1 MLKWLYS
8 PPREWHR
15 KNAFG
20 SQIKVSYFLS
30 PQEYKILSCIFTGV
44 GKYKT

>member
-8 PPREWHR
+8 PPRERHR

-30 PQEYKILSCIFTGV
+30 PQVYKILCIFTGV
-44 GKYKT
+44 GKYEI